1 MKIITK
7 ELIRNCVF
15 GVKCNKKWK
24 SMKHV
29 GTDSN
34 DRDIRF
40 CSGCEKEVF
49 ETKTP
54 EELYNNIELN
64 RCVAMIHEEHTTVGH
79 VTDIDWD
86 DSKSIS

>member
-15 GVKCNKKWK
+15 GVKCDKKWK

-29 GTDSN
+29 GTNSN
-34 DRDIRF
+34 NRDIRF

-49 ETKTP
+49 ETKTL
-54 EELYNNIELN
+54 EELYENIELN
-64 RCVAMIHEEHTTVGH
+64 RCVAMIDETRTTLGH
-79 VTDIDWD
+79 VTDFKD
-86 DSKSIS
+86 

>member
-34 DRDIRF
+34 DKVLIDLLLTFRKKTNLENKFRTHNPLLQDTPF
-40 CSGCEKEVF
+40 CIF
-49 ETKTP
+49 H
-54 EELYNNIELN
+54 I
-64 RCVAMIHEEHTTVGH
+64 
-79 VTDIDWD
+79 
-86 DSKSIS
+86 